1 MKRRTRSV
9 TSKTLRFLLAG
20 LISLTLLGV
29 AAVFIGYRS
38 VFQKPDK
45 AISILNQREATISLA
60 EIQHTA
66 TRDGKKE
73 WILTAKSAYFV
84 SEKKKTYIQ
93 YPSVVFFMDDGGE
106 VLLSAQEGVI
116 KTDSNDI
123 TASGNVEIKHKDYI
137 LNAQKLYYIHDKRL
151 IFSKLP
157 VEIRGAN
164 FHLTADRMS
173 YDLKANKS
181 VLDGNVRGTLN
192 EKMPL

>member
-1 MKRRTRSV
+1 MKRRTLSA

-29 AAVFIGYRS
+29 VAVFIGYRS
-38 VFQKPDK
+38 VFQKPGK
-45 AISILNQREATISLA
+45 AISILNQRKATISLA

-73 WILTAKSAYFV
+73 WTLTAKSAHFV

-93 YPSVVFFMDDGGE
+93 SPYVVFFLDDGGE
-106 VLLSAQEGVI
+106 VFLSAREGVI
-116 KTDSNDI
+116 NTDSNDI
-123 TASGNVEIKHKDYI
+123 TASGDVEIKHKDYV
-137 LNAQKLYYIHDKRL
+137 LNAQKLYYIHESRL

-157 VEIRGAN
+157 VEIRGAR

-173 YDLKANKS
+173 YDLKTNKS
-181 VLDGNVRGTLN
+181 VLDGNVKGTLN
-192 EKMPL
+192 EKMQL